1 VPGAVVQAGAGKQI
15 RPIDARRLDPDDD
28 FVALRLGGGNLGY
41 LQHLGTTK
49 PLDLHRSHR
58 LLLSLSLAYVSA
70 HWRKAPIGARR
81 SHLFDDAKDKHVMS
95 YPPTSE

>member
-15 RPIDARRLDPDDD
+15 RLIDARRLDLDDD

-49 PLDLHRSHR
+49 PFDLHGSHR
-58 LLLSLSLAYVSA
+58 LLLSLSLAYVYEP
-70 HWRKAPIGARR
+70 W
-81 SHLFDDAKDKHVMS
+81 
-95 YPPTSE
+95 